1 MFRHKSRSKQN
12 GSRKAARS
20 SVHESMESH
29 DTGIYLNTNSTESSG
44 VHRHHCNAEL
54 FSSDTISPVCE
65 PSEISTPVDGNA
77 PHNEVWQDVR
87 RRTSFEKTSTWL
99 LQQDTG
105 RASTMKEADVGLER
119 ATLSNIC
126 VDSKSSDLRLSST
139 VSASHSAPVLS
150 ENVVMSEDDRG
161 MARSSTTVVA
171 SMPSEQA
178 FVESHSPSGI
188 SVPASHN
195 SLRQKT
201 RQLRFSCAVAAVEDC
216 TDSKDS
222 EVNGSHTFPFNSA
235 LNVGEEADGEQLVID
250 CTHNSVEELSAED
263 GASLANSN
271 TSLSD
276 TCNSS
281 FKSSTED
288 LANRDISFSN
298 ENSMPAASSAAE
310 ITPRVSSLHPHH
322 SPGLRHRKRRVA
334 NDNQYGLSPARQ
346 CERVRQDEA
355 GEEDGG
361 VDKNCQECH
370 SLVLESGGGMR
381 ESADAAAAA
390 VGELP
395 RSAVSSDDDDDNVPH
410 ISPSKCRLLHPRHAR
425 RPCSARTARSNEKFS
440 SHNAAADVSL
450 KDRVV
455 RIEGRRSNARMM
467 DVRLLESTGISSADS
482 DGEAARLSAA
492 KSPSTPKASK
502 AVV

>member
-1 MFRHKSRSKQN
+1 
-12 GSRKAARS
+12 
-20 SVHESMESH
+20 MESH

-44 VHRHHCNAEL
+44 VHRRHRNVEL

-65 PSEISTPVDGNA
+65 PSEISTPADDNA
-77 PHNEVWQDVR
+77 PNNEVWQDVR

-105 RASTMKEADVGLER
+105 QASTMKEADVGLER
-119 ATLSNIC
+119 AALSNID
-126 VDSKSSDLRLSST
+126 VDSKSSDVRLPST
-139 VSASHSAPVLS
+139 VSASHSAPVLL
-150 ENVVMSEDDRG
+150 ENVAMSKDDMG

-171 SMPSEQA
+171 SVPSEQT
-178 FVESHSPSGI
+178 FVDSHSLSLI

-216 TDSKDS
+216 IDSKNS
-222 EVNGSHTFPFNSA
+222 EVDGSRTFPSNNA
-235 LNVGEEADGEQLVID
+235 VNVGEEADGEQLVTD
-250 CTHNSVEELSAED
+250 CIRNSVEELSAED

-298 ENSMPAASSAAE
+298 ENSMLAASSAAE
-310 ITPRVSSLHPHH
+310 ITPRVSSLRHHH

-334 NDNQYGLSPARQ
+334 NDGQQVYGLSPARQ
-346 CERVRQDEA
+346 CEHVRQDEA
-355 GEEDGG
+355 AEEDGG
-361 VDKNCQECH
+361 VGKNCQECD
-370 SLVLESGGGMR
+370 SLVLEFGGGMR

-395 RSAVSSDDDDDNVPH
+395 RSTVSSDDDDDNVPH

-440 SHNAAADVSL
+440 AHNAAADVSL

-467 DVRLLESTGISSADS
+467 DIRLLESTGISSADS

-492 KSPSTPKASK
+492 KSQSTPKASN
-502 AVV
+502 AVA